1 MNKWLNRAFL
11 AGLLALLLAVP
22 VGTALWGAGKTAAY
36 YENRTLAER
45 PALTWVSL
53 WDGTFGTALE
63 SWLSDHFPGRATLLK
78 ADTAVQMKLRPVVNG
93 AVLGGEVLL
102 PFRDYDTWSAEEQS
116 AQAAERGEAFAALN
130 GYIQE
135 NGGTFLFVGFPEQR
149 TYFDD
154 QYPAYLNSCA
164 EETASASRLF
174 REALEDRDVPFLDM
188 GEVYDAQGHPAS
200 YYASV
205 DHHYTWYGAWAAYQ
219 EIMDTLNDSGFRL
232 PVLAEDDLDIQTLP
246 NPCIG
251 SRNRKLYDL
260 WPNEDHI
267 VLGIQKNP
275 VAFDRRDNGQPSST
289 PLFVTP
295 SSPAEP
301 ATYGIY
307 MGGDYGET
315 ALETHR
321 PELPKLLIFG
331 DSFTNALETLL
342 YASFDETRS
351 MDLRHYHGGSLRD
364 YIADYRPDV
373 VLCVLNDSFY
383 YTTTGNGAVWG
394 D

>member
-1 MNKWLNRAFL
+1 MDKWLNRAFL
-11 AGLLALLLAVP
+11 TGLLALLLAVP
-22 VGTALWGAGKTAAY
+22 IGTALWGAEKTTAY

-45 PALTWVSL
+45 PALTGTSL
-53 WDGTFGTALE
+53 WDGTFGSAFE

-78 ADTAVQMKLRPVVNG
+78 GDTAVQMRLRPVVNG
-93 AVLGGEVLL
+93 AVLGAEVLL

-116 AQAAERGEAFAALN
+116 ARAAERGEKFAALN
-130 GYIQE
+130 GYIEE
-135 NGGTFLFVGFPEQR
+135 NGGTILFVGSPAQR
-149 TYFDD
+149 TYFDSE
-154 QYPAYLNSCA
+154 YPAYLNSCA
-164 EETASASRLF
+164 EGTASASRLF
-174 REALEDRDVPFLDM
+174 REALEDRGVPFLDM

-205 DHHYTWYGAWAAYQ
+205 DRHYTWYGAWAAYQ
-219 EIMDTLNDSGFRL
+219 EIMETLHASGFDL
-232 PVLAEDDLDIQTLP
+232 PVLTQDDLDIQTLP

-251 SRNRKLYDL
+251 SRNRKLYNL
-260 WPNEDHI
+260 WPNDDHI
-267 VLGIQKNP
+267 VLGIQKDP
-275 VAFDRRDNGQPSST
+275 VAFDRRDNGQPSGT

-295 SSPAEP
+295 SSAAEP
-301 ATYGIY
+301 VAYGVY

-315 ALETHR
+315 VLETHR

-351 MDLRHYHGGSLRD
+351 LDLRHYQGGSLKD

-383 YTTTGNGAVWG
+383 YTTAGNGAVWE

>member
-22 VGTALWGAGKTAAY
+22 VGTALWGAGKTTAY

-45 PALTWVSL
+45 PALTWTSL
-53 WDGTFGTALE
+53 WDGTFGTAME

-78 ADTAVQMKLRPVVNG
+78 GDTAVQMQFRPVVNG

-102 PFRDYDTWSAEEQS
+102 PFRDYDTWSSEEQS

-130 GYIQE
+130 GYIEE

-149 TYFDD
+149 TYFDG
-154 QYPAYLNSCA
+154 QYPDYLNSCA
-164 EETASASRLF
+164 EETASANRLF
-174 REALEDRDVPFLDM
+174 REALEDRGVPFLDM
-188 GEVYDAQGHPAS
+188 GEVYDAQGHPDS

-219 EIMDTLNDSGFRL
+219 EIMETLNDSGLDL
-232 PVLAEDDLDIQTLP
+232 PVLTEDDLDIQTLP

-251 SRNRKLYDL
+251 SRNRKLYNL
-260 WPNEDHI
+260 WPNDDHI
-267 VLGIQKNP
+267 VLGVQRNP
-275 VAFDRRDNGQPSST
+275 VAFDRRDNGNPSST

-295 SSPAEP
+295 PSSAEP
-301 ATYGIY
+301 ANYGIY

-315 ALETHR
+315 VLETHR

-351 MDLRHYHGGSLRD
+351 LDLRHYKGGSLKD
-364 YIADYRPDV
+364 YIADYQPDI

>member
-1 MNKWLNRAFL
+1 MDKWLNRAFL
-11 AGLLALLLAVP
+11 TGLLALLLAVP
-22 VGTALWGAGKTAAY
+22 IGTALWGAEKTTAY

-45 PALTWVSL
+45 PALTGTSL
-53 WDGTFGTALE
+53 WDGTFGSAFE

-78 ADTAVQMKLRPVVNG
+78 GDTAVQMRLRPVVNG

-116 AQAAERGEAFAALN
+116 ARAAERGEKFAALN
-130 GYIQE
+130 GYIEE

-149 TYFDD
+149 TYFDSE
-154 QYPAYLNSCA
+154 YPAYLNSCA

-174 REALEDRDVPFLDM
+174 REALEDRGVPFLDM

-200 YYASV
+200 YYARV

-219 EIMDTLNDSGFRL
+219 EIMETLHASGFDL
-232 PVLAEDDLDIQTLP
+232 PVLTEDDLDIQTLP

-251 SRNRKLYDL
+251 SRNRKLYNL
-260 WPNEDHI
+260 WPNDDHI
-267 VLGIQKNP
+267 VLGIQKDP
-275 VAFDRRDNGQPSST
+275 VAFDRRDNGQPSGT

-295 SSPAEP
+295 SSAAEP
-301 ATYGIY
+301 VAYGVY

-315 ALETHR
+315 VLETHR

-351 MDLRHYHGGSLRD
+351 LDLRHYQGGSLKD

-383 YTTTGNGAVWG
+383 YTTAGNGAVWE

>member
-1 MNKWLNRAFL
+1 MR
-11 AGLLALLLAVP
+11 
-22 VGTALWGAGKTAAY
+22 
-36 YENRTLAER
+36 
-45 PALTWVSL
+45 
-53 WDGTFGTALE
+53 
-63 SWLSDHFPGRATLLK
+63 
-78 ADTAVQMKLRPVVNG
+78 LRPVVNG
-93 AVLGGEVLL
+93 AVLRGEVLL

-116 AQAAERGEAFAALN
+116 ARAAERGEKFAALN
-130 GYIQE
+130 GYIEE

-149 TYFDD
+149 TYFDSE
-154 QYPAYLNSCA
+154 YPAYLNSCA

-174 REALEDRDVPFLDM
+174 REALEDRGVPFLDM

-219 EIMDTLNDSGFRL
+219 EIMETLHASGFDL
-232 PVLAEDDLDIQTLP
+232 PVLTEDDLDIQTLP

-251 SRNRKLYDL
+251 SRNRKLYNL
-260 WPNEDHI
+260 WPNDDHI
-267 VLGIQKNP
+267 VLGIQKDP
-275 VAFDRRDNGQPSST
+275 VAFDRRDNGQPSGT

-295 SSPAEP
+295 SSAAEP
-301 ATYGIY
+301 VAYGVY

-315 ALETHR
+315 VLETHR

-351 MDLRHYHGGSLRD
+351 LDLRHYQGGSLKD

-383 YTTTGNGAVWG
+383 YTTAGNGAVWE

>member
-1 MNKWLNRAFL
+1 MDKWLNRAFL
-11 AGLLALLLAVP
+11 TGLLALLLAVP
-22 VGTALWGAGKTAAY
+22 IGTALWGAEQTTAY

-45 PALTWVSL
+45 PALTGPSL
-53 WDGTFGTALE
+53 RDGTFGSAFE

-78 ADTAVQMKLRPVVNG
+78 GDTAVQMRLRPVVNG

-116 AQAAERGEAFAALN
+116 ARAAERGEKFAALN
-130 GYIQE
+130 GYIEE

-149 TYFDD
+149 TYFDSE
-154 QYPAYLNSCA
+154 YPAYLNSCA

-174 REALEDRDVPFLDM
+174 REALEDRGVPFLDM
-188 GEVYDAQGHPAS
+188 GEVYDAQGNPAS

-219 EIMDTLNDSGFRL
+219 EIMETLHASGFDL
-232 PVLAEDDLDIQTLP
+232 PVLTDDDLDIQTLP

-251 SRNRKLYDL
+251 SRNRKLYNL
-260 WPNEDHI
+260 WPNDDHI
-267 VLGIQKNP
+267 VLGIQKDP
-275 VAFDRRDNGQPSST
+275 VAFDRRDNGQPSGT

-295 SSPAEP
+295 SSAAEP
-301 ATYGIY
+301 VAYGVY

-315 ALETHR
+315 VLETHR

-351 MDLRHYHGGSLRD
+351 LDLRHYQGGSLKD

-383 YTTTGNGAVWG
+383 YTTAGNGAVWE

>member
-22 VGTALWGAGKTAAY
+22 VGTALWGAKKTTAY

-45 PALTWVSL
+45 PALTWASL
-53 WDGTFGTALE
+53 WDGTFGTNLE

-78 ADTAVQMKLRPVVNG
+78 GDTAVQMQLRPVVNG
-93 AVLGGEVLL
+93 AVLGSEVLL
-102 PFRDYDTWSAEEQS
+102 PFRDYNTWSASEQS
-116 AQAAERGEAFAALN
+116 TRAAERGETFAALN
-130 GYIQE
+130 GYIEE

-149 TYFDD
+149 TYFDSA
-154 QYPAYLNSCA
+154 YPGYLNSCA
-164 EETASASRLF
+164 EETASSSRLF
-174 REALEDRDVPFLDM
+174 REALEDRGVAFLDM

-200 YYASV
+200 YYAAV

-219 EIMDTLNDSGFRL
+219 EIMKTLNAQGFDLR
-232 PVLAEDDLDIQTLP
+232 VLTEEDLDIRTLS

-251 SRNRKLYDL
+251 SRNRKLYNL
-260 WPNEDHI
+260 WPNDDHI
-267 VLGIQKNP
+267 VLGVQKDP
-275 VAFDRRDNGQPSST
+275 VAFDRRDNGNPSST

-295 SSPAEP
+295 PSATEP

-315 ALETHR
+315 VLETHR
-321 PELPKLLIFG
+321 PDLPKLLIFG

-351 MDLRHYHGGSLRD
+351 LDLRHYKGGSLKD
-364 YIADYRPDV
+364 YIADYQPDI